1 MGLFDRIF
9 HRKKDDEFD
18 FDKLAQQE
26 LGNTPGQQPDLLNV
40 PSLGMEEEKS
50 VFDSGMDEDKPLFE
64 TTPRGSPPPARFPGA
79 ASTRPMSR
87 EMPQDAVQNR
97 DRDLELI
104 NSKLDTIKALL
115 MSMEQRIANVE
126 RSTGSQ
132 TPRQQ
137 QRLW

>member
-26 LGNTPGQQPDLLNV
+26 LGNTQEQPDLLST
-40 PSLGMEEEKS
+40 PPPGMGEEKS
-50 VFDSGMDEDKPLFE
+50 VFDSGVDEDKPLFE
-64 TTPRGSPPPARFPGA
+64 TTPRGPPPPARFPGA